1 MASDEGED
9 RGGGG
14 GERMR
19 GRVERDIPN
28 FLPHN
33 LFLCA
38 RQLRGCKDAQSVF
51 AELIKLWF
59 NESLHQTKYFI
70 VYAVTAAQI
79 LLTKFTDACCVI
91 LY

>member
-9 RGGGG
+9 REGGGGGG

-28 FLPHN
+28 FLPDN
-33 LFLCA
+33 LFPCA
-38 RQLRGCKDAQSVF
+38 RQLRGCKDAQSFF

-70 VYAVTAAQI
+70 DYAVT
-79 LLTKFTDACCVI
+79 
-91 LY
+91 

>member
-1 MASDEGED
+1 
-9 RGGGG
+9 
-14 GERMR
+14 MR

-59 NESLHQTKYFI
+59 NESLHKTKYFI